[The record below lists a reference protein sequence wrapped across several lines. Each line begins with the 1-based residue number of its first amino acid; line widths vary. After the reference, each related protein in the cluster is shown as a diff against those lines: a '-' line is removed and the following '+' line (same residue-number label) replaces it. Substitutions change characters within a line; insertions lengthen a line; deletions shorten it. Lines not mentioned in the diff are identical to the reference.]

1 MARELLLDAV
11 EMEPPEP
18 LVRAQKMAELLDKGD
33 YLRFRHRREP
43 FLLYD
48 NLNQC
53 GFSFITCT
61 GNDVAYEVFI
71 WREGDVEAQSA
82 SRTKIQVDNLSI
94 QFSSIK
100 NTDS

>member
-1 MARELLLDAV
+1 MVREHLLDAA

-18 LVRAQKMAELLDKGD
+18 LVRALELAEDMDTGD

-48 NLNQC
+48 NLKQR

-61 GNDVAYEVFI
+61 GSDVAVEVFI
-71 WREGDVEAQSA
+71 WREDDAEAQSA
-82 SRTKIQVDNLSI
+82 VQAQADKLVI
-94 QFSSIK
+94 QFSSMK
-100 NTDS
+100 PSGS

>member
-1 MARELLLDAV
+1 MVREFLLDAAD
-11 EMEPPEP
+11 MEPPEP
-18 LVRAQKMAELLDKGD
+18 LVRAQDLVSELNTGD
-33 YLRFRHRREP
+33 YIRFRHRREP
-43 FLLYD
+43 YMLYD
-48 NLNQC
+48 NLKQS

-82 SRTKIQVDNLSI
+82 SRTKIQAENLSI

>member
-1 MARELLLDAV
+1 MAREHLLDAAD
-11 EMEPPEP
+11 MEPPEP
-18 LVRAQKMAELLDKGD
+18 LVRTLDLAEDLDAGD

-48 NLNQC
+48 NLKQR

-61 GNDVAYEVFI
+61 GSDVAYEVFI
-71 WREGDVEAQSA
+71 WREGDAEAQLA
-82 SRTKIQVDNLSI
+82 AQTQADKLAI

-100 NTDS
+100 STDS